1 MTQTQSI
8 QSTDDGPGAQGVPL
22 LEVRDVAVHF
32 GGVKAVDGISL
43 ELQPGKI
50 YGVLGPNGSGKST
63 LLGAMTRLTPMTRGA
78 FLLDGVDYSRRPAR
92 SVHGMGIARTFQ
104 TVRLLEDRSV
114 RDNILLGLDN
124 ASRAVRKG
132 ASARVE
138 EVMERLGVR
147 DIQRVRPD
155 ELSYGMQRRVEFARA
170 IISRPRLLL
179 LDEPTAGMNTAE
191 REEIGALMRQLLD
204 EGVTQFLVEHDVQM
218 MVDTCDELFAMNFGK
233 LIAHG
238 TPGEVVRHPAV
249 QEAYLGKGADRDA

>member
-1 MTQTQSI
+1 MTT
-8 QSTDDGPGAQGVPL
+8 THDRGTAEPGLPL

-43 ELQPGKI
+43 ELEKGRI

-92 SVHGMGIARTFQ
+92 TVHGMGIARTFQ

-114 RDNILLGLDN
+114 RDNILLGLDT
-124 ASRAVRKG
+124 ASREVRKE
-132 ASARVE
+132 SARRVE
-138 EVMERLGVR
+138 DVMERL
-147 DIQRVRPD
+147 DIRAVERMRPD

-179 LDEPTAGMNTAE
+179 LDEPTAGMNTSE
-191 REEIGALMRQLLD
+191 REEVGALMRQLLD
-204 EGVTQFLVEHDVQM
+204 EGVTQFIVEHDVQM
-218 MVDTCDELFAMNFGK
+218 MVDTCDHLFAMNFGK
-233 LIAHG
+233 LIAQG
-238 TPGEVVRHPAV
+238 TPTEVVRHPAV
-249 QEAYLGKGADRDA
+249 QEAYLGKGASQHA

>member
-1 MTQTQSI
+1 MTT
-8 QSTDDGPGAQGVPL
+8 THDRGTAEPGLPL

-43 ELQPGKI
+43 ELEKGRI

-92 SVHGMGIARTFQ
+92 TVHGMGIARTFQ

-114 RDNILLGLDN
+114 RDNILLGLDT
-124 ASRAVRKG
+124 ASREVRKE
-132 ASARVE
+132 SAQRVE
-138 EVMERLGVR
+138 DVMERL
-147 DIQRVRPD
+147 DIRAVERMRPD

-179 LDEPTAGMNTAE
+179 LDEPTAGMNTSE
-191 REEIGALMRQLLD
+191 REEVGALMRQLLD
-204 EGVTQFLVEHDVQM
+204 EGVTQFIVEHDVQM
-218 MVDTCDELFAMNFGK
+218 MVDTCDHLFAMNFGK
-233 LIAHG
+233 LIAQG
-238 TPGEVVRHPAV
+238 TPTEVVRHPAV
-249 QEAYLGKGADRDA
+249 QEAYLGKGASQHA